1 MKILTISFCLL
12 LLPLAVIAQDVHPD
26 VHAALDWKLP
36 AHDCEPPRVK
46 QSHVTS
52 GQERKYKK
60 AAQKYEKCMN
70 KYKSGLVED
79 QKKMM
84 VSATHGLTQ
93 DQADIIMGHMKV
105 IQKILQPDILP
116 PVSAV
121 DLGDPSTYIGRQRG
135 H

>member
-1 MKILTISFCLL
+1 LT
-12 LLPLAVIAQDVHPD
+12 VIAQDVHPD
-26 VHAALDWKLP
+26 VQVALDWKLP
-36 AHDCEPPRVK
+36 AHDCEPPTVK

-84 VSATHGLTQ
+84 GSAVHGLTQ
-93 DQADIIMGHMKV
+93 DQADIIMSNMKA
-105 IQKILQPDILP
+105 IQKILQPEILP

-121 DLGDPSTYIGRQRG
+121 ELDDPSLFYGTQRG